1 MFHSVVYVDGIAVG
15 HGTGDSKKVAE
26 QNAAFSVSQDSTTSI
41 NDENSAKILDRIDQ
55 IAN

>member
-26 QNAAFSVSQDSTTSI
+26 QNAAFSVSQDSTASI
-41 NDENSAKILDRIDQ
+41 NDESSARMLDAIDKLS
-55 IAN
+55 N